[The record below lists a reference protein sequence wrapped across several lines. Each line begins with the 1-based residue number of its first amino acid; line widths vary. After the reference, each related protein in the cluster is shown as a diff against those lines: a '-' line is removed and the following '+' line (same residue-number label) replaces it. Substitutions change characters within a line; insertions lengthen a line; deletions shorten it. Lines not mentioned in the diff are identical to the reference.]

1 MTGDTA
7 GSVPVRRRSWWSI
20 VVLAVLMM
28 LGVIVATLVVI
39 ALIPLRV
46 GDLGAQPRPTAT
58 YDEAVAAFDAYGA
71 NESALGVVDDCHSR
85 LFNGG
90 ERTQNVVVLFHGLTN
105 CPQQMVQL
113 AVLLANKAQR
123 QWVQN
128 QKFPKYQ

>member
-46 GDLGAQPRPTAT
+46 GDLGAQPRQGSGDGMA
-58 YDEAVAAFDAYGA
+58 
-71 NESALGVVDDCHSR
+71 
-85 LFNGG
+85 
-90 ERTQNVVVLFHGLTN
+90 
-105 CPQQMVQL
+105 
-113 AVLLANKAQR
+113 LLAR
-123 QWVQN
+123 GMV
-128 QKFPKYQ
+128 